1 MVVSWFDLESLPE
14 ISNDFGPWQASGSQ
28 LVPEIVHKSSSVLHI
43 FRTPQWYIPAAQI
56 PYGPIMR
63 WILRNVYFARKMLR
77 FLMFFIA
84 ELAFRGSSLTP
95 RALRTRLRWQRN
107 AANYIK
113 SLAPTEYHDLLIPK
127 YEMGCKVWKDGDD
140 FMFTENISQRPVF
153 NTGYLQCL
161 HNPKVK
167 LLPHEASVTT
177 DSVICQGETFPVDVI
192 ILATGYIT
200 NKAIGFPI
208 SGRNGKLME
217 DHWNSMGG
225 PSTYGTIAVHGFPN
239 LFLVK
244 GPNTVTGHSSAILVA
259 EKSVNAQHK
268 MALFNHLTCSLE

>member
-1 MVVSWFDLESLPE
+1 
-14 ISNDFGPWQASGSQ
+14 
-28 LVPEIVHKSSSVLHI
+28 
-43 FRTPQWYIPAAQI
+43 
-56 PYGPIMR
+56 MR

-77 FLMFFIA
+77 FLMFFVA

-107 AANYIK
+107 AENYIK
-113 SLAPTEYHDLLIPK
+113 SLAPAEYHDLLIPK
-127 YEMGCKVWKDGDD
+127 YEMGCK
-140 FMFTENISQRPVF
+140 RPVF

-167 LLPHEASVTT
+167 LLPHEASITT

-208 SGRNGKLME
+208 RGRNGELMD

-225 PSTYGTIAVHGFPN
+225 PSAYGTIAVHGFPN

-259 EKSVNAQHK
+259 ENVLQQILKVMKPVINRQFSTVEVTAAAEMEYSKSLQAESRRRVWYSGCTSWYIRKDGWNGTLYPWSQIHCWWFN
-268 MALFNHLTCSLE
+268 LFPRWSNWCFTASKRE